1 MGHGITEVTLK
12 YNPSLAKLRLLI
24 SAPSKYEEDVD
35 KEVDNVQVD
44 VESSEDVFLRAERVL
59 VFPSHH
65 QLCVVHQ
72 VTGEDQS
79 STNSNPDHCPL
90 CSRKEGEQ
98 DDGDDEDNQ
107 NSKEKA

>member
-65 QLCVVHQ
+65 QLGVVDEI
-72 VTGEDQS
+72 TGEDES
-79 STNSNPDHCPL
+79 SANADPDHCPL
-90 CSRKEGEQ
+90 GSGKEGEQ
-98 DDGDDEDNQ
+98 EDGDDEDNQ
-107 NSKEKA
+107 HSK